1 MTCLARNAPWCA
13 GMIIY
18 KNLGSDEE
26 TSFAQTWGIGYA
38 RACPA
43 VAVAL
48 VTHISHLSALMRH

>member
-1 MTCLARNAPWCA
+1 
-13 GMIIY
+13 MIIY